1 MLNTKLNAHP
11 GFTPAT
17 LAPLKGDATRTGI
30 LRHESDTFWGGK
42 GRSSLHHRIYDL
54 NFISI
59 IKKNSTDDKT
69 HNYLPETPQN
79 PAGIY

>member
-30 LRHESDTFWGGK
+30 LRYESDTFWGGK
-42 GRSSLHHRIYDL
+42 GRTVKVP
-54 NFISI
+54 FIIVSMI
-59 IKKNSTDDKT
+59 
-69 HNYLPETPQN
+69 
-79 PAGIY
+79 